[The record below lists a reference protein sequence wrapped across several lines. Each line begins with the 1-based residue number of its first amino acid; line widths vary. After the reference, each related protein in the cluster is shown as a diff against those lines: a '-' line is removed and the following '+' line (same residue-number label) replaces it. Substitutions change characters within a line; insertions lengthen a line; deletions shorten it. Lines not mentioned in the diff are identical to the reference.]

1 MSPRHR
7 CWSVVATLVCLS
19 AIAMQRAR
27 AQDVWL
33 APLDARIHVEAP
45 AARPA
50 TSASASAPPHA
61 GALVLTRPL
70 APETLARVLAEAESL
85 YRARQFEQARQA
97 YATLVELEPLNAHAW
112 LRLGNLHQH
121 AGRDVDA
128 LEAYRNATLT
138 VPTVPSEAEARG
150 KALLNVALLHVASAS
165 RAIDELDAMRLATLG
180 QARSDVAR
188 QVGAQRHRAGRA
200 AERDFDAASVR
211 GAAAPTD
218 AAGAAG
224 AARAPGA
231 AGAPG
236 TSGAPGAAPAD
247 RQRPTPDASRASD
260 TDVAPRG
267 PYTVDR
273 WSGRARRAPT
283 RREAPGRGAIV
294 EPLTEDGGL
303 PARPVV
309 ESYRGGAAAGRP

>member
-7 CWSVVATLVCLS
+7 RWSIVGALVCLS
-19 AIAMQRAR
+19 ALAVQRVR

-33 APLDARIHVEAP
+33 APPDARV
-45 AARPA
+45 RVD
-50 TSASASAPPHA
+50 TTQVASAPA

-97 YATLVELEPLNAHAW
+97 YATLVEIEPLNAHAW

-121 AGRDVDA
+121 AGREVDA

-138 VPTVPSEAEARG
+138 VSSSPAEAEARG

-165 RAIDELDAMRLATLG
+165 RAIDEFDAMRVASLA

-188 QVGAQRHRAGRA
+188 QVGAQRHRASRA
-200 AERDFDAASVR
+200 AERDVDPAPGRPAPAPAA
-211 GAAAPTD
+211 TT
-218 AAGAAG
+218 GAAG
-224 AARAPGA
+224 ATP
-231 AGAPG
+231 P
-236 TSGAPGAAPAD
+236 D
-247 RQRPTPDASRASD
+247 RQRPTPLAAPAPTPASAAGPEPA
-260 TDVAPRG
+260 VAPGG

-273 WSGRARRAPT
+273 WSGRARRAPS
-283 RREAPGRGAIV
+283 RRETPGRGAIV
-294 EPLTEDGGL
+294 EPVTEDGGL

-309 ESYRGGAAAGRP
+309 ETFRGGAAAGRP

>member
-7 CWSVVATLVCLS
+7 RWSIVGALVCLS
-19 AIAMQRAR
+19 ALAVQRVR

-33 APLDARIHVEAP
+33 APPDARVRVDTTQA
-45 AARPA
+45 
-50 TSASASAPPHA
+50 ASAPA

-97 YATLVELEPLNAHAW
+97 YATLVEIEPLNAHAW

-121 AGRDVDA
+121 AGREVDA

-138 VPTVPSEAEARG
+138 VSSTPAEAEARG

-165 RAIDELDAMRLATLG
+165 RAIDEFDAMRVASLA

-188 QVGAQRHRAGRA
+188 QVGAQRHRASRA
-200 AERDFDAASVR
+200 AERDVDPVPGRPAPAPAA
-211 GAAAPTD
+211 TT
-218 AAGAAG
+218 GAAG
-224 AARAPGA
+224 ATP
-231 AGAPG
+231 P
-236 TSGAPGAAPAD
+236 D
-247 RQRPTPDASRASD
+247 RQRPTPLAAPAPTPASAAGPEPA
-260 TDVAPRG
+260 VAPGG

-273 WSGRARRAPT
+273 WSGRARRAPS
-283 RREAPGRGAIV
+283 RRETPGRGAIV
-294 EPLTEDGGL
+294 EPVTEDGGL

-309 ESYRGGAAAGRP
+309 ETFRGGAAAGRP